1 MKAELDLPL
10 FLTSLRMAALDVA
23 SHADYC
29 KGINA
34 SQAKEECQEAINLKN
49 KAVQD
54 VLYCRELKGKTTTG
68 VAPVVFMLM
77 LLKVFPETQLSGKY
91 KMSGAVIFYRIS
103 EQVNVQKLC
112 KCSVMPD
119 WE

>member
-23 SHADYC
+23 SHTDYC

-34 SQAKEECQEAINLKN
+34 SQAKEKRQEAINLKN

-54 VLYCRELKGKTTTG
+54 VL
-68 VAPVVFMLM
+68 
-77 LLKVFPETQLSGKY
+77 LLQTDERTISDC
-91 KMSGAVIFYRIS
+91 SCHFY
-103 EQVNVQKLC
+103 VNAQ
-112 KCSVMPD
+112 
-119 WE
+119 

>member
-23 SHADYC
+23 SHTDYC

-34 SQAKEECQEAINLKN
+34 SQAKEKRQEAINLKN

-54 VLYCRELKGKTTTG
+54 VLLLQTDERTAAT
-68 VAPVVFMLM
+68 VPVIFMLM
-77 LLKVFPETQLSGKY
+77 LNSFSRNTTSREVQ
-91 KMSGAVIFYRIS
+91 
-103 EQVNVQKLC
+103 NVR
-112 KCSVMPD
+112 CSYLL
-119 WE
+119 